1 MGNTTEALESAVLA
15 DDFAK
20 AAVVA
25 MDMASEAMK
34 KGDYEM
40 AQELLEIVT
49 LSLQHASLQVKNV
62 ANSLEIT
69 LPN

>member
-1 MGNTTEALESAVLA
+1 MGNTTEALEGAILA

-20 AAVVA
+20 AAVLA
-25 MDMASEAMK
+25 MDLASEAMK

-40 AQELLEIVT
+40 AQELLEIVN
-49 LSLQHASLQVKNV
+49 LSLQNASLQVKNV
-62 ANSLEIT
+62 ANSLKIS

>member
-1 MGNTTEALESAVLA
+1 MGNTTEALESAIFA
-15 DDFAK
+15 DEFAK
-20 AAVVA
+20 AAVLA
-25 MDMASEAMK
+25 MDLASEAMK

-49 LSLQHASLQVKNV
+49 LSLQNASLQVKKV
-62 ANSLEIT
+62 ANSLQIS

>member
-1 MGNTTEALESAVLA
+1 MGNTTKALESAIFA
-15 DDFAK
+15 DEFAK

-25 MDMASEAMK
+25 MDLASDAMK

-40 AQELLEIVT
+40 AQQLLEIVT
-49 LSLQHASLQVKNV
+49 LSLQNASLQVKKV
-62 ANSLEIT
+62 ADSLKIS